1 MKYKGPITIVLA
13 MLAIVFCI
21 WRAENKS
28 AELERENR
36 SLKVELAHAT
46 IPIQKTFIRDSIP
59 VVMTKV
65 ITVDR
70 TDYKKQLAD
79 KQLIKDLQIRISEL
93 EAENRQLLETSSQV
107 TLQPTEGDSI
117 HEYHDKWA
125 DFRYQVPTHQL
136 DYAVRDSIV
145 SFITR
150 IPKHRFLWWRWGTKG
165 YEVRHVN
172 FNPNAKVNY
181 NSFIKLE

>member
-1 MKYKGPITIVLA
+1 MKYKGPIIIALVVAVLV
-13 MLAIVFCI
+13 IRI
-21 WRAENKS
+21 WSSESKRH
-28 AELERENR
+28 ELERENR
-36 SLKVELAHAT
+36 ELKVELAHAT
-46 IPIQKTFIRDSIP
+46 VPVQHTTIRDSLP
-59 VVMTKV
+59 VATTKI

-70 TDYKKQLAD
+70 TDYKKQVAD

-93 EAENRQLLETSSQV
+93 ESENRQLLETSSQV
-107 TLQPTEGDSI
+107 TLRPTEGDSV

-125 DFRYQVPTHQL
+125 DFRYTVPTHQL

-150 IPKHRFLWWRWGTKG
+150 IPKHRFLWLRWGTKG
-165 YEVRHVN
+165 YEVKIVN

-181 NSFIKLE
+181 NSYIELE